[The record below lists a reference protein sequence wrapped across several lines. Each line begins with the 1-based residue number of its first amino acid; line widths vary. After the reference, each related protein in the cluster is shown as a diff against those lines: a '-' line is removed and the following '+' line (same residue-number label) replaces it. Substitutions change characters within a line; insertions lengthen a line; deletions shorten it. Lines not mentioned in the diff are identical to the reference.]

1 MIILNSYN
9 IINKVSTQKSLMTV
23 IPARDSL
30 ISKHKNELVE
40 GIKFNSKLFKRKIYI
55 VPIIIINRN

>member
-1 MIILNSYN
+1 
-9 IINKVSTQKSLMTV
+9 MTI

-30 ISKHKNELVE
+30 ILKHKNELVE

-55 VPIIIINRN
+55 ILIIMINRK